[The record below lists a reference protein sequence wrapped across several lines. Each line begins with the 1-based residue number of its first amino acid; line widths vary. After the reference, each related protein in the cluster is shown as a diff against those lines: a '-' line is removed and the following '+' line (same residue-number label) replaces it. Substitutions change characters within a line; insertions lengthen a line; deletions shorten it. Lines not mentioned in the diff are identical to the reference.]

1 MEGYWDVVVSS
12 LQDACNSNELIS
24 FDNLEFQDTKNKD
37 QLIKRKEIVLKH
49 KENLEK
55 TKRILDTAL
64 INVNGL
70 ISQLKKNDGN
80 NNNNNNNNENI
91 QDNNENDEIKN
102 SSNDTSSSIISKK
115 LNNNNNNSIIGING
129 ISKQNK
135 QQSLKTGKS
144 YYTSNYNPNGPII
157 INSEVAFKPKQKN
170 SEWIQ
175 CKVLKIFNEFK
186 FEIKDPEPDE
196 NNPNGQN
203 FKCNWK
209 EIILIPSIDQI
220 LNNSIV
226 KNYPVGTKV
235 LARYPE
241 TTTFYPA
248 EVIGFT
254 KNGNCRLK
262 FEGEEEVG
270 KETEVERRLVL
281 PFPH

>member
-12 LQDACNSNELIS
+12 LQDICNANESIS
-24 FDNLEFQDTKNKD
+24 FDNLEFDDKSSTSKKD
-37 QLIKRKEIVLKH
+37 SLIKRKDLVLKH

-70 ISQLKKNDGN
+70 LSQSKSSTPNGKLLKN
-80 NNNNNNNNENI
+80 
-91 QDNNENDEIKN
+91 Q
-102 SSNDTSSSIISKK
+102 
-115 LNNNNNNSIIGING
+115 
-129 ISKQNK
+129 KQ
-135 QQSLKTGKS
+135 GRS
-144 YYTSNYNPNGPII
+144 YYTSNYNPSEPII
-157 INSEVAFKPKQKN
+157 VNSEVAFKPKQKH

-175 CKVLKIFNEFK
+175 CQVLKVFNEYK
-186 FEIKDPEPDE
+186 FEIKDPEPDD
-196 NNPNGQN
+196 NMPNGQH

-209 EIILIPSIDQI
+209 EIIYIPSIDQI
-220 LNNSIV
+220 SSC